1 MQRSKIN
8 QLLSRKYKRVWFC
21 LPVAAVITML
31 VFFIGKIPFIGDLEL
46 QTVDLRF
53 RVSPIP
59 ERADSSIVLI
69 AIDDGSLKFV
79 EQEMRQGWPFPRD
92 FYAFI
97 TEYLTE
103 IGARSI
109 IFDLLFDSPDF
120 DRADIDS
127 EASDGHFADA
137 IAGSGRVFLS
147 SILLS
152 DTSAEVDDA
161 FRRRAVELQSPE
173 KYEFSRWDGG
183 QFPLPQF
190 DQGAAGTGIINLTRK
205 GDAVVRELPGF
216 YEIQGALYPNLAMQV
231 WLTIQSGQFTKEGA
245 LRQVDRETIRPF
257 RMSNRGDIALNWYGK
272 GDTGGVFDYRSF
284 QELLQ
289 SAAAYRHGGEPAIPH
304 EFFAGKHVIIG
315 ATGAGLMD
323 LKSSPYTWGLPGMEI
338 WATALSNYLNQ
349 DFIRH
354 TAFGQDLLI
363 LFLISFVVILAVMRM
378 RSETSTLMV
387 LIFFVLYFA
396 AGFHLFGAY
405 RIQIDYIAPLLAFV
419 IAWLYSLTLSYVME
433 GRQKKE
439 LRLIFNSYLHPDLVD
454 KIVSDPNL
462 VELGGEEY
470 EATVMFSDIY
480 DFTTHSEG
488 MLPHTLVGYLND
500 YFHDFT
506 NSILDHNGLL
516 DKYTG
521 DGLMAIFGVPI
532 ARDDHARLACRAA
545 LAHRDYSMAFQER
558 YLAKSVTT
566 PEVFHLGTRLGINTG
581 QLVAGNIGS
590 QRRME
595 YTAIGDAVNL
605 AARLEGVNKIFGTY
619 IIISEST
626 WHYVKDTLLCRE
638 LDLITVKGKSEPT
651 RIFELV
657 GVTGEPKDEAKRP
670 LIDDYKAA
678 LALYRAQKW
687 DEAEAIFSKLSNA
700 PFGDKAATTML
711 ERCAYYR
718 RHPPPADWD
727 GVHKLLD
734 K

>member
-8 QLLSRKYKRVWFC
+8 QWLSKKYKRIWFC
-21 LPVAAVITML
+21 LAVAALIALL
-31 VFFIGKIPFIGDLEL
+31 VFAVGQIPFIEEFEQKTL
-46 QTVDLRF
+46 DLRF
-53 RVSPIP
+53 RLSPIP
-59 ERADSSIVLI
+59 ERADTNVVMI

-79 EQEMRQGWPFPRD
+79 EENLRQGWPFPRE

-103 IGARSI
+103 VGAETI
-109 IFDLLFDSPDF
+109 LFDLLFDSPDF
-120 DRADIDS
+120 DRADINS
-127 EASDGHFADA
+127 EASDGHFAEA

-152 DTSAEVDDA
+152 ETETEIDGT
-161 FRRRAVELQSPE
+161 FPRNAVELEDRDDYHLSRWAGGHTPLP
-173 KYEFSRWDGG
+173 KFSRN
-183 QFPLPQF
+183 
-190 DQGAAGTGIINLTRK
+190 AAGTGVINLTKK
-205 GDAVVRELPGF
+205 GDSIVRDLPGF
-216 YEIQGALYPNLAMQV
+216 YEMQGQVYPNLAMQV
-231 WLTIQSGQFTKEGA
+231 WLNTQISHPEPEGKKRWVSA
-245 LRQVDRETIRPF
+245 ELLHPF
-257 RMSNRGDIALNWYGK
+257 RMTPNGYIALNWYGK
-272 GDTGGVFDYRSF
+272 GDINGVFRYRSF
-284 QELLQ
+284 QELIQ
-289 SAAAYRHGGEPAIPH
+289 SVSAYYNDGEPAIPH

-354 TAFGQDLLI
+354 TAPGQDLLI
-363 LFLISFVVILAVMRM
+363 LFLISVVVILVVMRM
-378 RSETSTLMV
+378 RSGTSTLIV
-387 LIFFVLYFA
+387 LIVFALYFA
-396 AGFHLFGAY
+396 AGFQLFGAY

-419 IAWLYSLTLSYVME
+419 VTWLYSLTLGYVME
-433 GRQKKE
+433 GKQKKE

-454 KIVSDPNL
+454 KIVSDPDL
-462 VELGGEEY
+462 IELGGEEY

-488 MLPHTLVGYLND
+488 TRPRTLVGYLNE

-532 ARDDHARLACRAA
+532 ARDDHALLACRAA
-545 LAHRDYSMAFQER
+545 LAHRDYSQKFQAR
-558 YLAKSVTT
+558 YEAKTAT
-566 PEVFHLGTRLGINTG
+566 KPEVFHLGTRLGINTG

-595 YTAIGDAVNL
+595 YTAIGDTVNL
-605 AARLEGVNKIFGTY
+605 AARLEAVNKIFGTY

-626 WHYVKDTLLCRE
+626 WYHVKDVLLCRE

-651 RIFELV
+651 RIFELA
-657 GVTGEPKDEAKRP
+657 GVIGEPNDEAKRP
-670 LIDDYKAA
+670 LINEYKAA
-678 LALYRAQKW
+678 LALYRSQRW
-687 DEAEAIFSKLSNA
+687 DEAEAIFSKLSKAPSGDNA
-700 PFGDKAATTML
+700 AVTML

-718 RHPPPADWD
+718 KHPPPTDWD